1 MKTMIRPTTLPIN
14 PFLIA
19 ATLLLSLLILVGRPV
34 YGQSLYADK
43 VPSLYADPKAH
54 QPGDMITIVLAER
67 TAAQRESG
75 YDNRSKSGLGGS
87 GSVAGGDKLSGTFAL
102 DASFNQST
110 SHRNETVQSDLL
122 QGIVTALVVG
132 VDSTGNLLIKGE
144 RRLNVNGVT
153 HLMRVSGMV
162 RPFDIRNNN
171 TILSYQI
178 ANAFIEYR
186 QDGMGRSFLR
196 PGTFAKIGVVAVLV
210 GALVFGASQ

>member
-1 MKTMIRPTTLPIN
+1 MIKPITLPLN
-14 PFLIA
+14 PFLIV
-19 ATLLLSLLILVGRPV
+19 ATLLLSMLILLGRPV
-34 YGQSLYADK
+34 YGQSLYSDNA
-43 VPSLYADPKAH
+43 PSLYADPKAH

-67 TAAQRESG
+67 TAAQRESE
-75 YDNRSKSGLGGS
+75 YDNRSASGLGGS
-87 GSVAGGDKLSGTFAL
+87 GSISGAESLSGTFAL
-102 DASFNQST
+102 DASFNQSN

-122 QGIVTALVVG
+122 QGTVTATVVG
-132 VDSTGNLLIKGE
+132 VDSTGNLIIQGE
-144 RRLNVNGVT
+144 RKLNVNGVT

-186 QDGMGRSFLR
+186 QDGFARKILK
-196 PGTFAKIGVVAVLV
+196 PGTFAKIGGLAVLV

>member
-1 MKTMIRPTTLPIN
+1 MMRPTTLPAS
-14 PFLIA
+14 PFLIV
-19 ATLLLSLLILVGRPV
+19 ATLLLSLLVLVGRPV
-34 YGQSLYADK
+34 YGQSLYADRS
-43 VPSLYADPKAH
+43 PSLYADPKAH
-54 QPGDMITIVLAER
+54 QRGDMITIVLAER
-67 TAAQRESG
+67 TAAQRESE

-87 GSVAGGDKLSGTFAL
+87 GNITGAESLSGTFAL
-102 DASFNQST
+102 DASFNHST

-122 QGIVTALVVG
+122 QGMVTATVVG

-186 QDGMGRSFLR
+186 QDGLRRKFLK
-196 PGTFAKIGVVAVLV
+196 PGTFTKIGGLAVLV

>member
-1 MKTMIRPTTLPIN
+1 MTRPTTLPIS
-14 PFLIA
+14 PFLIVT
-19 ATLLLSLLILVGRPV
+19 TLLLSLLILLGRPV
-34 YGQSLYADK
+34 YGQTLYSDRM
-43 VPSLYADPKAH
+43 PSLYSDPKAH

-75 YDNRSKSGLGGS
+75 YDNRSQSGLGGS
-87 GSVAGGDKLSGTFAL
+87 GSIAGKDNLSGTFDL
-102 DASFNQST
+102 SASFNNST
-110 SHRNETVQSDLL
+110 TNRNETVQSDLL
-122 QGIVTALVVG
+122 QGTITATVVG

-186 QDGMGRSFLR
+186 QDGLVHKFLR
-196 PGTFAKIGVVAVLV
+196 PGTFAKIGGLAVLV

>member
-1 MKTMIRPTTLPIN
+1 MKMMTRPTTLPIN
-14 PFLIA
+14 PFLIV
-19 ATLLLSLLILVGRPV
+19 ATLLLSLLVLLGRPV
-34 YGQSLYADK
+34 HGQSLYSDNAK
-43 VPSLYADPKAH
+43 SLYSDPKAN

-67 TAAQRESG
+67 TAAQRESE
-75 YDNRSKSGLGGS
+75 YDNNSKSGIGGA
-87 GSVAGGDKLSGTFAL
+87 GSIAGKENLSGTFAL

-122 QGIVTALVVG
+122 QGTITATVVG
-132 VDSTGNLLIKGE
+132 VDSTGNLRIEGE
-144 RRLNVNGVT
+144 RKLNVNGVT

-186 QDGMGRSFLR
+186 QDGFTRKFFK
-196 PGTFAKIGVVAVLV
+196 PGTFAKVGGLAVLV

>member
-1 MKTMIRPTTLPIN
+1 MIRPTTLPIS
-14 PFLIA
+14 PFLIVV
-19 ATLLLSLLILVGRPV
+19 TLLLSLLILLGRPV
-34 YGQSLYADK
+34 YGQTLYSDRA
-43 VPSLYADPKAH
+43 PSLYSDPKAH

-67 TAAQRESG
+67 TAAQRKSE
-75 YDNRSKSGLGGS
+75 YNNRSQSGLGGS
-87 GSVAGGDKLSGTFAL
+87 GSIAGKGNLSGTFAL
-102 DASFNQST
+102 NTSFNNST
-110 SHRNETVQSDLL
+110 THRNETVQSDLL
-122 QGIVTALVVG
+122 QGTITAIVVG

-186 QDGMGRSFLR
+186 QDGLVHKFLR
-196 PGTFAKIGVVAVLV
+196 PGTFAKIGGLAVLV